1 MSKPITERIKK
12 LVTGARNSLAYWK
25 EMAALSQAD
34 LDAAKGEL
42 TRLQS
47 RLAECEKERDEL
59 RTQLD
64 AWHCQFGTTQLSH
77 AVADHERLV
86 ATAQN
91 AHAKK
96 SEVESD
102 LTALRALVAKKDEAL
117 KTCLEM
123 FREIR
128 GDWTDPRMECRAGAD
143 AAVAAL
149 ALTPS
154 SLHGMAVVPV
164 GELEEL
170 RRDKEIVDFLA
181 ARWNSQGSGQ
191 QVMGRRIPNV
201 SGSFRDAIAARSAGE
216 AP

>member
-1 MSKPITERIKK
+1 MTNTEAAIKE
-12 LVTGARNSLAYWK
+12 LVT
-25 EMAALSQAD
+25 D
-34 LDAAKGEL
+34 
-42 TRLQS
+42 
-47 RLAECEKERDEL
+47 
-59 RTQLD
+59 
-64 AWHCQFGTTQLSH
+64 F
-77 AVADHERLV
+77 DHSV
-86 ATAQN
+86 YKAN
-91 AHAKK
+91 PFY
-96 SEVESD
+96 
-102 LTALRALVAKKDEAL
+102 ALVAKKDEAL

-149 ALTPS
+149 TLTPAT
-154 SLHGMAVVPV
+154 LRGMAVVPE
-164 GELEEL
+164 GELEPTGMNTGSLVPSATTGPAIAYVRISEAELEDL

-201 SGSFRDAIAARSAGE
+201 SGSFRDAVDSARRAGE